1 MKCSI
6 CKAHPLPVGRLRSI
20 TLFPIK
26 KALIQRAMSETI
38 KTDIL
43 KFPHRVTG
51 GFTYSLHLA
60 DNALILGQRNSEWC
74 AHGPVLE
81 QDIAITNISLD
92 LLGQAR
98 NFYQHAATLYNQFSS
113 EEKESVDRLVPAQW
127 KTYARDLQEDDL
139 AFLRDENQYLNLLL
153 TELPNGDWAQTILR
167 QFFFSA
173 YQQLLYTELQKNTD
187 EQLAAISEKSLK
199 EVNYHLRW
207 SSEWVIRLGD
217 GTSESLKKMNDALG
231 GLWPFTSEMFTVASY
246 EQIDLSSLKDDW
258 QKTVKAVFNEAALT
272 YPLPSSSGVGPV
284 VTSSGKEGKH
294 TEHLNTILADM
305 QYLQRAYPNSK
316 W

>member
-1 MKCSI
+1 MTEI
-6 CKAHPLPVGRLRSI
+6 EN
-20 TLFPIK
+20 TLK
-26 KALIQRAMSETI
+26 S
-38 KTDIL
+38 
-43 KFPHRVTG
+43 KFPHRGTG
-51 GFTYSLHLA
+51 GFVYSLHLA

-98 NFYQHAATLYNQFSS
+98 NFYQYAASLYNKFSHK
-113 EEKESVDRLVPAQW
+113 EKEAVDYLLPRPW
-127 KTYARDLQEDDL
+127 KDYYRELTEDDL
-139 AFLRDENQYLNLLL
+139 AFLRDEHQYLNLLI

-173 YQQLLYTELQKNTD
+173 YQQLLYTQLQKNSD
-187 EQLAAISEKSLK
+187 EQLSAIAEKSLK

-217 GTSESLKKMNDALG
+217 GTYESHQKMNNALG
-231 GLWPFTSEMFTVASY
+231 ELWMYTAELFIPASY
-246 EQIDLSSLKDDW
+246 ELIDVSKLKEAW
-258 QKTVKAVFNEAALT
+258 QEKINKVFQEATLTSPFSPALGAREE
-272 YPLPSSSGVGPV
+272 PGVRF
-284 VTSSGKEGKH
+284 SGKQGKH
-294 TEHLNTILADM
+294 TEYFGYILTEM
-305 QYLQRAYPNSK
+305 QYLQRAYPNFQ